1 MHFVRDQANPL
12 SRLTSEWQV
21 PHIPLSNKADKQN
34 FEDFGALQNSVSY
47 FWKVAA
53 PCTAAFFVIFS
64 FSYIQYGFSTIMRRF
79 DRWRRT
85 REVAEKLGVERKER
99 RRRKS
104 VW

>member
-1 MHFVRDQANPL
+1 
-12 SRLTSEWQV
+12 
-21 PHIPLSNKADKQN
+21 
-34 FEDFGALQNSVSY
+34 
-47 FWKVAA
+47 
-53 PCTAAFFVIFS
+53 
-64 FSYIQYGFSTIMRRF
+64 MRRF

>member
-1 MHFVRDQANPL
+1 VRNQANPI
-12 SRLTSEWQV
+12 SRRTSEWQV
-21 PHIPLSNKADKQN
+21 PHISIPNKADEQN

-85 REVAEKLGVERKER
+85 REVAEKLGVERRER

>member
-1 MHFVRDQANPL
+1 
-12 SRLTSEWQV
+12 
-21 PHIPLSNKADKQN
+21 
-34 FEDFGALQNSVSY
+34 VSY

-53 PCTAAFFVIFS
+53 PCTLAFFVIFS
-64 FSYIQYGFSTIMRRF
+64 FSYIQYGFSTIVRRF

-85 REVAEKLGVERKER
+85 REVAEKFEDRRSKG